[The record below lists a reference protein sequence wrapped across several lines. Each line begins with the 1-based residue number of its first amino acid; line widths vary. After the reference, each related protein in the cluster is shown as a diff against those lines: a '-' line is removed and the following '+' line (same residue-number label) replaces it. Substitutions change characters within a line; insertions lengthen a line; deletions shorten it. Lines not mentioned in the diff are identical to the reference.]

1 MRKHEVEISQLKRG
15 VKMAKY
21 TTQLRHVVESGVDI
35 FDYDYPIFD
44 ASYRGVLEKKIIDF
58 YYFREIGLETVAQFK
73 HFLRTKLT
81 IVMPYYNQLYETNG
95 LITKDNYNINLDNTI
110 TKTNKVE
117 SDSTGESTGNNTD
130 KTIFSDTPQANLDG
144 KDYAT
149 NLTDGEGQ
157 SEIHTSGKVTTLE
170 EYTEHLLGNGSM
182 RYNADI
188 LQEWRDTFI
197 NIDKMVIDELQDL
210 FMNIY

>member
-1 MRKHEVEISQLKRG
+1 V
-15 VKMAKY
+15 AKY
-21 TTQLRHVVESGVDI
+21 TTQLRHVVESGVNI

-44 ASYRGVLEKKIIDF
+44 VSYRGVLEKKIIDF

-81 IVMPYYNQLYETNG
+81 IIMPYYNQLYETNG

-110 TKTNKVE
+110 TRTNKVE
-117 SDSTGESTGNNTD
+117 SDSSGESTGNSTD

-149 NLTDGEGQ
+149 NLTDGQAE
-157 SEIHTSGKVTTLE
+157 SKASTTGKVSTLE
-170 EYTEHLLGNGSM
+170 EYKEHLLGNGSM